1 MTNAINTA
9 AALKITAMQES
20 VLRSFPGY
28 DNPFDTKGDLGSS
41 WTDAKEL
48 AAVSGLTVKQV
59 QGVLSGLSK
68 RGLVHADEEGANGSK
83 QVLQCLSEE
92 GCDVLAALM
101 GITDEEVEQGAPL
114 PAQVFVTKIVP
125 HHYAQAEQSTFAA
138 MFLAAG
144 GDQPRMMYKAQK
156 AVAAAW
162 TGTRE
167 EFIAQSLAYGIIRRT
182 TVINWKEGRA

>member
-1 MTNAINTA
+1 MTTFAIKA
-9 AALKITAMQES
+9 AKFTAMQEE

-28 DNPFDTKGDLGSS
+28 DNPLHTKDDLGSS

-48 AAVSGLTVKQV
+48 AAASGFTVKQV

-83 QVLQCLSEE
+83 QVLQCLSEA
-92 GCDVLAALM
+92 GCDALAALM
-101 GITDEEVEQGAPL
+101 GISDEPVEQGAPIA
-114 PAQVFVTKIVP
+114 PMAQVFITKIVP
-125 HHYAQAEQSTFAA
+125 HYHAVKEQSTFAA
-138 MFLAAG
+138 MFEAAG
-144 GDQPRMMYKAQK
+144 GNQPRMMYKAQK

-167 EFIAQSLAYGIIRRT
+167 EFVAQSLAYGIIRRT